1 MLFLDD
7 NHRPLPK
14 VNELNNFNFLNKTK
28 NEDVNFNYG
37 RLNVL
42 NKWICFKHIVMSI
55 LCLMTSSI
63 NGASKFS
70 RVHISATEYRQLIT
84 TCSCANLSE

>member
-28 NEDVNFNYG
+28 NEDVNFNYK

-42 NKWICFKHIVMSI
+42 NK
-55 LCLMTSSI
+55 
-63 NGASKFS
+63 
-70 RVHISATEYRQLIT
+70 
-84 TCSCANLSE
+84 